1 MMRDCGSNFGNVT
14 VSAAAS
20 ASLPQVIVTGDCSYS
35 SAPERS
41 VSVPHTI
48 LGHAGARQIMT
59 LARFAWRSRSTP
71 AASNAVDAAAAAA
84 GAARSMAP
92 NACSAAVCVRSRRGR
107 GIGGVCGLVT
117 AVESTASRRCK
128 CALQSMNA
136 AAAAATAAAAAVAA
150 ASALSESPNPP
161 ATDGGSQQL
170 RMTGRTAA

>member
-1 MMRDCGSNFGNVT
+1 MRDCGSNFGNVT
-14 VSAAAS
+14 ASAAAS

-71 AASNAVDAAAAAA
+71 AASNAADAAAAAAAA

-136 AAAAATAAAAAVAA
+136 AAAAAAA